1 MLILTEKVKYRD
13 AKESLS
19 FRGMRSNMVNVLVNN
34 QSPNFT
40 SKCLP
45 LPSQLLLE
53 NQSIF
58 QNRQSEQI
66 IVSIIGQLI
75 RGHAML

>member
-19 FRGMRSNMVNVLVNN
+19 FRGMRSNMVNDLVNN